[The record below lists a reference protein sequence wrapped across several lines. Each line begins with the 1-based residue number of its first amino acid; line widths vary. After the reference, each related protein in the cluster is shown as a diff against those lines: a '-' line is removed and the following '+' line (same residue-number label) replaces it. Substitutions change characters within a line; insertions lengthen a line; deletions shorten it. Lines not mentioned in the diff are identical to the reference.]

1 MILIDLD
8 ADLNMEDDDGPN
20 FSRIPKSAD
29 QPRVGSVLVAGRP
42 QFWSW
47 VVIDEVDGD
56 IAYFHQVSAKQAAS
70 IGPLVAGVPTVV

>member
-8 ADLNMEDDDGPN
+8 ADLNMEDDDGRN
-20 FSRIPKSAD
+20 FTHILKSAN

-47 VVIDEVDGD
+47 VVIDEVDD
-56 IAYFHQVSAKQAAS
+56 DVVYFHQVSARHAAT
-70 IGPLVAGVPTVV
+70 IAPLVAGVPTAG